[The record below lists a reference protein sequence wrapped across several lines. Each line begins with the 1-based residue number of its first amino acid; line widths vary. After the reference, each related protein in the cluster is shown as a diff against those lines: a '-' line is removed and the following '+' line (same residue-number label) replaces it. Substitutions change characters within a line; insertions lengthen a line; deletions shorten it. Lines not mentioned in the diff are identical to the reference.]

1 MNVDALANE
10 YAKLKLLIK
19 NTEEKAARYKA
30 MLMEKVEAEGDPDE
44 KGNIWLQGN
53 EWLLKREKRV
63 TQTFDADAA
72 MKWAEGLEDGDGI
85 IVTVT
90 PEPYDVVDRDALAAY
105 AFLHRDDPEVQATAK
120 SFHGEKVTWAFAAP
134 VKQDRIDY

>member
-19 NTEEKAARYKA
+19 NAEEKAARYKQ

-44 KGNIWLQGN
+44 KGNIWLQGT

-63 TQTFDADAA
+63 KATFDEKAA
-72 MKWAEGLEDGDGI
+72 MEWVEELEDGDGI

-90 PEPYDVVDRDALAAY
+90 PEPYDMVDRDALAAY
-105 AFLHRDDPEVQATAK
+105 AFLHRDDPEVQAKVK
-120 SFHGEKVTWAFAAP
+120 SFHGEDVTWAFAPP
-134 VKQDRIDY
+134 VKQEKIDY